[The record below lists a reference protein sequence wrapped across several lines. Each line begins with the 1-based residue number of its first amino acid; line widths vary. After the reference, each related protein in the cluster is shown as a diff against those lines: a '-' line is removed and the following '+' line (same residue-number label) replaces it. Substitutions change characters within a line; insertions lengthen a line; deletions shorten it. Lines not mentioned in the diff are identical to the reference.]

1 MDDKLHRDWLNCVC
15 RLWIAPALTAIIA
28 VGMPGFASAEDVKET
43 DQILTQ
49 AAAAWQ
55 NFMQDP
61 EMAGFRDHVKQAKGV
76 LIVPRL
82 VKGAFLF
89 GIEGGNGVLFVR
101 DENTEVWSEPAF
113 YETSTASFG
122 LQAGAESSEA
132 ILVVQTVKGIES
144 LLSNSVKLGA
154 DASAAV
160 GAKGS
165 GMEGSTSAN
174 LGKDFVT
181 YSRSKGLFAGVSF
194 EGASIRTRD
203 DLNKAYYGSAVRPSD
218 IVLVRSITPNPQSRE
233 LRDAVV
239 SAAGGK

>member
-1 MDDKLHRDWLNCVC
+1 MV
-15 RLWIAPALTAIIA
+15 T
-28 VGMPGFASAEDVKET
+28 GFPRSTSAEDVKET

-49 AAAAWQ
+49 AATTWQ

-61 EMAGFRDHVKQAKGV
+61 EMSGFREHVKQAKGV
-76 LIVPRL
+76 LIVPGL
-82 VKGAFLF
+82 LKGAFLF
-89 GIEGGNGVLFVR
+89 GLEGGNGVLFVR

-144 LLSNSVKLGA
+144 LLSNSFKLGG
-154 DASAAV
+154 DVSAAV
-160 GAKGS
+160 GSKGS

-218 IVLVRSITPNPQSRE
+218 IVLVRNVKANPQSKP
-233 LRDAVV
+233 LRDSVV
-239 SAAGGK
+239 AATGGK

>member
-1 MDDKLHRDWLNCVC
+1 MDKRLHGSRIMSW
-15 RLWIAPALTAIIA
+15 LWIVA
-28 VGMPGFASAEDVKET
+28 VPMMIMITGLPQSTFAEDVKET
-43 DQILTQ
+43 DQILNQ
-49 AAAAWQ
+49 AATTWQ

-61 EMAGFRDHVKQAKGV
+61 EMSGFRDHVKQAKGV
-76 LIVPRL
+76 LIMPRL

-89 GIEGGNGVLFVR
+89 GLEGGNGVLFVR
-101 DENTEVWSEPAF
+101 DDNTEVWSEPAF

-144 LLSNSVKLGA
+144 LLSNSVKLGG
-154 DASAAV
+154 DISAAV
-160 GAKGS
+160 GSKGS

-181 YSRSKGLFAGVSF
+181 YSRSKGIFAGASF

-203 DLNKAYYGSAVRPSD
+203 DLNKAYYGSEVRPTD
-218 IVLVRSITPNPQSRE
+218 IVVVRKIEANPRSKPLRE
-233 LRDAVV
+233 AVV

>member
-1 MDDKLHRDWLNCVC
+1 MNRTLHRDWFSYVC
-15 RLWIAPALTAIIA
+15 WLWIVPALTAIM
-28 VGMPGFASAEDVKET
+28 VTGFPRSTSAEDVKET

-49 AAAAWQ
+49 AATTWQ

-61 EMAGFRDHVKQAKGV
+61 EMSGFRERVKQAKGV
-76 LIVPRL
+76 LIVPGL
-82 VKGAFLF
+82 LKGAFLF
-89 GIEGGNGVLFVR
+89 GLEGGNGVLFVR

-144 LLSNSVKLGA
+144 LLSSSFKLGG
-154 DASAAV
+154 DVSAAV
-160 GAKGS
+160 GSKGS
-165 GMEGSTSAN
+165 GMEGST
-174 LGKDFVT
+174 DFVT

-218 IVLVRSITPNPQSRE
+218 IVLVRNVKANPQSKP

-239 SAAGGK
+239 AATGGK

>member
-1 MDDKLHRDWLNCVC
+1 
-15 RLWIAPALTAIIA
+15 
-28 VGMPGFASAEDVKET
+28 VKET

-49 AAAAWQ
+49 AATTWQ

-61 EMAGFRDHVKQAKGV
+61 EMSGFREHVKQAKGV
-76 LIVPRL
+76 LIVPGL
-82 VKGAFLF
+82 LKGAFLF
-89 GIEGGNGVLFVR
+89 GLEGGNGVLFVR
-101 DENTEVWSEPAF
+101 DEKTEVWSEPAF

-144 LLSNSVKLGA
+144 LLSSSFKIGGDV
-154 DASAAV
+154 SAAV
-160 GAKGS
+160 GSKGS

-218 IVLVRSITPNPQSRE
+218 IVLVRNVKANPQSKP
-233 LRDAVV
+233 LRDSVV
-239 SAAGGK
+239 AATGGK

>member
-1 MDDKLHRDWLNCVC
+1 MDKRLHRSRIMSWLWTV
-15 RLWIAPALTAIIA
+15 A
-28 VGMPGFASAEDVKET
+28 VPMMIMITGLPQSTFGEDVKET
-43 DQILTQ
+43 DQILNQ
-49 AAAAWQ
+49 AATTWQ

-61 EMAGFRDHVKQAKGV
+61 EMSGFREHVKQAKGV
-76 LIVPRL
+76 LIMPRL

-89 GIEGGNGVLFVR
+89 GLEGGNGVLFVR
-101 DENTEVWSEPAF
+101 DETTEVWSEPAF

-144 LLSNSVKLGA
+144 LLSNSVKLGG
-154 DASAAV
+154 DVSAAV
-160 GAKGS
+160 GSKGS

-181 YSRSKGLFAGVSF
+181 YSRSKGVFAGASF

-218 IVLVRSITPNPQSRE
+218 IVVVRKIEANPRSKQLRE
-233 LRDAVV
+233 AVV
-239 SAAGGK
+239 TAAGGK

>member
-1 MDDKLHRDWLNCVC
+1 MDNTLHRNRFMSWLWV
-15 RLWIAPALTAIIA
+15 IA
-28 VGMPGFASAEDVKET
+28 VPTMIMTTGLPQTTFGEDVKET
-43 DQILTQ
+43 EQVLSQ
-49 AAAAWQ
+49 AATTWQ
-55 NFMQDP
+55 NFIQDP
-61 EMAGFRDHVKQAKGV
+61 DMAGFREHVKHAKGV
-76 LIVPRL
+76 LIIPRL

-89 GIEGGNGVLFVR
+89 GLEGGNGVLFVR
-101 DENTEVWSEPAF
+101 DDNTEVWSEPAF

-132 ILVVQTVKGIES
+132 ILIVQTVKGVES
-144 LLSNSVKLGA
+144 LLSNSFKLGG
-154 DASAAV
+154 DVSAAV
-160 GAKGS
+160 GTKGS

-181 YSRSKGLFAGVSF
+181 YSRSKGLFAGASF

-218 IVLVRSITPNPQSRE
+218 IVLVRNIQANPSSKQ

-239 SAAGGK
+239 TAAGGK

>member
-1 MDDKLHRDWLNCVC
+1 MDKRLQRNRIMSWLGM
-15 RLWIAPALTAIIA
+15 AA
-28 VGMPGFASAEDVKET
+28 VPMMIMITGLPQSTFGEDVKET
-43 DQILTQ
+43 DQILNQ
-49 AAAAWQ
+49 AATTWQ

-61 EMAGFRDHVKQAKGV
+61 EMAGFREHVKQAKGV
-76 LIVPRL
+76 LIMPRL

-89 GIEGGNGVLFVR
+89 GLEGGNGVLFVR

-144 LLSNSVKLGA
+144 LLSNSFKLGGEV
-154 DASAAV
+154 SAAV
-160 GAKGS
+160 GSKGS

-181 YSRSKGLFAGVSF
+181 YSRSKGVFAGASF

-203 DLNKAYYGSAVRPSD
+203 DLNKTYYGSAVRPSD
-218 IVLVRSITPNPQSRE
+218 IILVRKIEADPRSKQLRE
-233 LRDAVV
+233 AVV
-239 SAAGGK
+239 AAAGGK

>member
-1 MDDKLHRDWLNCVC
+1 MV
-15 RLWIAPALTAIIA
+15 T
-28 VGMPGFASAEDVKET
+28 GFPRSTSAEDVKET

-49 AAAAWQ
+49 AATTWQ

-61 EMAGFRDHVKQAKGV
+61 EMSGFREHVKQAKGV
-76 LIVPRL
+76 LIVPGL
-82 VKGAFLF
+82 LKGAFLF
-89 GIEGGNGVLFVR
+89 GLEGGNGVLFVR
-101 DENTEVWSEPAF
+101 DEKTEVWSEPAF

-144 LLSNSVKLGA
+144 LLSSSFKIGGDV
-154 DASAAV
+154 SAAV
-160 GAKGS
+160 GSKGS

-218 IVLVRSITPNPQSRE
+218 IVLVRNVKANPQSKP
-233 LRDAVV
+233 LRDSVV
-239 SAAGGK
+239 AATGGK

>member
-1 MDDKLHRDWLNCVC
+1 MDKRLHGSRIMSW
-15 RLWIAPALTAIIA
+15 LWIVA
-28 VGMPGFASAEDVKET
+28 VPMMIMITGLPQSTFAEDVKET

-49 AAAAWQ
+49 AATTWQ

-61 EMAGFRDHVKQAKGV
+61 EMSGFRDHVKQAKGV
-76 LIVPRL
+76 LIMPRL

-89 GIEGGNGVLFVR
+89 GLEGGNGVLFVR
-101 DENTEVWSEPAF
+101 DDNTEVWSEPAF

-144 LLSNSVKLGA
+144 LLSNSVKLGG
-154 DASAAV
+154 DISAAV
-160 GAKGS
+160 GSKGS

-181 YSRSKGLFAGVSF
+181 YSRSKGIFAGASF

-203 DLNKAYYGSAVRPSD
+203 DLNKAYYGSEVRPTD
-218 IVLVRSITPNPQSRE
+218 IVVVRKIEANPRSKPLRE
-233 LRDAVV
+233 AVV